1 MWLIFTFLGLFI
13 FGIFPSITAAFDTY
27 TKYSNNKKINIFQT
41 FKNSYK
47 NLFISS
53 NIIGFIFSFILSI
66 ILIDYFYFLN
76 ITNVF
81 SIIFSYVLLL
91 IFLMFSFSL
100 VFSLKLKANFI
111 DSKITDIIKNGVFY
125 SISYFIQ
132 IFITFI
138 LILAV
143 ILLAFKII
151 PGIIPILGISF
162 ILIIINYLFQ
172 SIIDK
177 KSFLNFFKDFKTSIY
192 Q

>member
-1 MWLIFTFLGLFI
+1 MDYNENKLQKLGIALYNLIEINFLWLIFTFLGLFI

-100 VFSLKLKANFI
+100 VF
-111 DSKITDIIKNGVFY
+111 
-125 SISYFIQ
+125 
-132 IFITFI
+132 
-138 LILAV
+138 LIYY
-143 ILLAFKII
+143 IC
-151 PGIIPILGISF
+151 
-162 ILIIINYLFQ
+162 
-172 SIIDK
+172 
-177 KSFLNFFKDFKTSIY
+177 
-192 Q
+192 

>member
-1 MWLIFTFLGLFI
+1 
-13 FGIFPSITAAFDTY
+13 
-27 TKYSNNKKINIFQT
+27 
-41 FKNSYK
+41 
-47 NLFISS
+47 
-53 NIIGFIFSFILSI
+53 
-66 ILIDYFYFLN
+66 
-76 ITNVF
+76 
-81 SIIFSYVLLL
+81 
-91 IFLMFSFSL
+91 MFSFSL